1 KNQNM
6 GDINQPSEA
15 ELDILN
21 IIWQRQ
27 PVTVRAVHEILTETK
42 KVGYTTT
49 LKQIQ
54 RMTDKGMI
62 ERVGTGKAH
71 QYQAIVKE
79 EKVKE
84 NLFQKLVKTAFK
96 GSALKL
102 VMHALGNSETS
113 KDEIEALEQF
123 IKQKK
128 NEKND

>member
-1 KNQNM
+1 M

-27 PVTVRAVHEILTETK
+27 PVTVRAVHEILIETK

-84 NLFQKLVKTAFK
+84 NLFQKLVNTAFK

-102 VMHALGNSETS
+102 VMHALGNSKTS

-123 IKQKK
+123 IKNKK
-128 NEKND
+128 TENND

>member
-1 KNQNM
+1 M

>member
-1 KNQNM
+1 M

-21 IIWQRQ
+21 IIWRKQ
-27 PVTVRAVHEILTETK
+27 PVTVREVHELLMETK
-42 KVGYTTT
+42 QVGYTTT

-54 RMTDKGMI
+54 RMTEKGMI
-62 ERVGTGKAH
+62 ERIGKGKAH

-84 NLFQKLVKTAFK
+84 NLFQKLINTAFK

-102 VMHALGNSETS
+102 VMHALGRSDTS
-113 KDEIEALEQF
+113 TDEMEALEQF

-128 NEKND
+128 NEKHD

>member
-1 KNQNM
+1 M

-27 PVTVRAVHEILTETK
+27 PVTVRAVHEILIETK

>member
-1 KNQNM
+1 M

-27 PVTVRAVHEILTETK
+27 PVTVRQVHEILTETK
-42 KVGYTTT
+42 QVGYTTT

-54 RMTDKGMI
+54 RMTEKGMI

-71 QYQAIVKE
+71 QYQAIVQE

-102 VMHALGNSETS
+102 VMHALGNSDTS

-128 NEKND
+128 TENND